1 MKHKRPILSYS
12 EPETE
17 EHFATNL
24 VYLLRENEDMKD
36 FEAFFLGSTLDASR
50 TNGVRWTF
58 LKEIMPKL
66 NEYFLKLWEEGEQLK
81 NNKEEIERLRELLKR
96 QL

>member
-1 MKHKRPILSYS
+1 MKHQRPILSYS
-12 EPETE
+12 EPETK

-36 FEAFFLGSTLDASR
+36 FKAFSLGSTVDASK
-50 TNGVRWTF
+50 TDGVRWTF

-81 NNKEEIERLRELLKR
+81 KNNKEIERLSKLLKE